1 MIDLTFREHSTHIDC
16 GLRSQTPDNKVA
28 KLMKLLHKSGYRSAT
43 GGGGDG
49 GLIWLA
55 MQGDCK

>member
-1 MIDLTFREHSTHIDC
+1 MINLTFREHSTHIDC

-43 GGGGDG
+43 GGGGG
-49 GLIWLA
+49 GIDIA
-55 MQGDCK
+55 SNAG